1 MKYIKIGKIVNTHGI
16 KGEIRLR
23 SNFQYKDKV
32 FKTNMNIFIGKDKVN
47 KVINT
52 YRPHKTFDMITING
66 INNINDVIKYK
77 SKDVFINEIDLILE
91 NNEILIEDLI
101 DYEIFNNNE
110 FIGTVVNF
118 MNNSAYDLLILDN
131 GKKIPFLD
139 EFIIKIEK
147 KKIYVNLPE
156 GYL

>member
-52 YRPHKTFDMITING
+52 YRPHKTFDMITIKG